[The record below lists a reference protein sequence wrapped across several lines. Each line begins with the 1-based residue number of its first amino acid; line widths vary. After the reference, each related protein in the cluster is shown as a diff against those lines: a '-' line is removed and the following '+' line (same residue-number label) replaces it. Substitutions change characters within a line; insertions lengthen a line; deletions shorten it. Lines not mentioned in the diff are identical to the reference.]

1 MSKFGLALGGGGARG
16 LAHIGI
22 LKVLDAENIPV
33 NAITGCSMGALIGG
47 LYAYYGNA
55 KRVEEFI
62 YSAIKDPKFVELGID
77 KLSTNR
83 TKPDRSILEPLLN
96 YVNTRLQAFKAL
108 NRFSFFEENLSEIIY
123 EIIPDK
129 PIEDL
134 EIKFSAIATDL
145 ISGEEI
151 NFTKGSLREVIKAS
165 SAIPGI
171 FPPVKYHN
179 RFLVDGSASESVPAG
194 KVKEIGADRV
204 LAIDVTRYIK
214 SAEQPHNIFDVLSRT
229 IDIMSYHLS
238 VERLKEADLVIHP
251 DVKKLSWADFD
262 MIDEIISAGE
272 TAAKENINEIKKL
285 VQRNSYLLAI
295 EHYVKKIKV
304 QP

>member
-1 MSKFGLALGGGGARG
+1 
-16 LAHIGI
+16 
-22 LKVLDAENIPV
+22 
-33 NAITGCSMGALIGG
+33 MGALIGG

-62 YSAIKDPKFVELGID
+62 YGAIKDPKFVGLGID

-134 EIKFSAIATDL
+134 RIKFSAIATDL

-214 SAEQPHNIFDVLSRT
+214 SAEQPHNIFEVLSRT

-285 VQRNSYLLAI
+285 VRRNSYLLAI
-295 EHYVKKIKV
+295 ERHVKKIKV
-304 QP
+304 

>member
-1 MSKFGLALGGGGARG
+1 MSTFGLALGGGGARG
-16 LAHIGI
+16 LAHIGV
-22 LKVLDAENIPV
+22 LKVLDSENIKIS
-33 NAITGCSMGALIGG
+33 AITGCSMGALIGG

-62 YSAIKDPKFVELGID
+62 YNAIKNPKFIEIGID

-83 TKPDRSILEPLLN
+83 TKPERSILEPLLT

-108 NRFSFFEENLSEIIY
+108 NRLSFFEDKLTEIIY

-134 EIKFSAIATDL
+134 TIKFSAIATDL

-171 FPPVKYHN
+171 FPPVKYQN
-179 RFLVDGSASESVPAG
+179 YFLVDGSASESIPVD

-204 LAIDVTRYIK
+204 LAVDVTRYIK
-214 SAEQPHNIFDVLSRT
+214 SLDKPNNIFDILIRT
-229 IDIMSYHLS
+229 IDTMTYRLS

-251 DVKKLSWADFD
+251 DVKQLSWADFD
-262 MIDEIISAGE
+262 MIDQIILAGE
-272 TAAKENINEIKKL
+272 KAAKENINEIKKL
-285 VQRNSYLLAI
+285 VQRNSYLLATD
-295 EHYVKKIKV
+295 HFLKKFKI
-304 QP
+304 

>member
-1 MSKFGLALGGGGARG
+1 MSSFGLALGGGGARG

-22 LKVLDAENIPV
+22 LKVLDAENVPV

-47 LYAYYGNA
+47 LYAFYGNA

-214 SAEQPHNIFDVLSRT
+214 SAEQPRNIFDVLSRT
-229 IDIMSYHLS
+229 IDIMTYHLS
-238 VERLKEADLVIHP
+238 IERLKEADLVIHP

-262 MIDEIISAGE
+262 LIDEIISAGE

-285 VQRNSYLLAI
+285 VHRNSYLLAI
-295 EHYVKKIKV
+295 GHYVKKIKV
-304 QP
+304 